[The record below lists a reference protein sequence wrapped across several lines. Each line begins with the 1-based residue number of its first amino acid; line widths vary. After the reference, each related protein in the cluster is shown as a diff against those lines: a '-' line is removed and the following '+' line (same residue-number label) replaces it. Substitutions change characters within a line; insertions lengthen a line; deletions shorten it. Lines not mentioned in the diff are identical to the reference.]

1 MLEQRSII
9 HVGGSPG
16 SGKSRLAS
24 AVAAKL
30 EAEAG
35 ITAEHISLGNRLRH
49 IGRGVIES
57 MYRQEV
63 IDHLSS
69 PDTSTARL
77 REDVVKNIV
86 LDALEDS
93 NRKDIDVVL
102 LDGYP
107 RYPDQVETLRFF
119 SVITERALAGCITT
133 VIDERTALARILKR
147 SSDHS
152 DRRLDD
158 RAAKKKVENY
168 YENSAETMAQLRE
181 ALPPHSMYYV
191 TSNLSPAHTAE
202 VGYKAALE
210 ILNPREQLPPVD
222 DYYI

>member
-30 EAEAG
+30 EAQAG
-35 ITAEHISLGNRLRH
+35 IVAEHISLGDRLRH
-49 IGRGVIES
+49 IGRGTIES
-57 MYRQEV
+57 IYRREV

-69 PDTSTARL
+69 PDSSTARL

-93 NRKDIDVVL
+93 NRKDVDVVL

-107 RYPDQVETLRFF
+107 RYPDQVETLQFF

-133 VIDERTALARILKR
+133 VIDERTALARIMKR
-147 SSDHS
+147 SSDHRE
-152 DRRLDD
+152 RRLDD
-158 RAAKKKVENY
+158 RAAHKKLENY
-168 YENSAETMAQLRE
+168 YENSPQTMMRLRE
-181 ALPPHSMYYV
+181 VLPPRSMHYI

-202 VGYKAALE
+202 AGYKAALE
-210 ILNPREQLPPVD
+210 ILNPREPLEPTE
-222 DYYI
+222 YI